1 MADPLPHPRLAPLA
15 PQPPQPSPPQP
26 SLPPSRRGRALKGIV
41 LRLVVLGLA
50 GTGAWAAGTKA
61 ADEIERMSRQHVG
74 AALKDGGFDWAQVE
88 TDGLT
93 VRLSGSAPDEVQR
106 FRALDRAATVVDGR
120 RIVDR
125 VTVAVPQP
133 QAAPVFSV
141 ELLRNDAG
149 VSLIGLVPAGT
160 DRAALLASVQA
171 AVGRQRVTDLLE
183 DSDQPAPD
191 GWGDALRFGT
201 PQTTVL
207 RRLGLRLLS
216 YGLAF
221 ACFVLL
227 SALDGQPW
235 FFSAPDL
242 DATSVTGLLDD
253 TAWMPLMATVFGLTA
268 VVDLLS
274 SAPGALRSRL
284 GRRRTAQP
292 A

>member
-1 MADPLPHPRLAPLA
+1 MTPTTAPELADLADLA
-15 PQPPQPSPPQP
+15 VGTLLGNLHLS
-26 SLPPSRRGRALKGIV
+26 ALSV
-41 LRLVVLGLA
+41 AYWLVVGAFVVTRWGL
-50 GTGAWAAGTKA
+50 
-61 ADEIERMSRQHVG
+61 
-74 AALKDGGFDWAQVE
+74 
-88 TDGLT
+88 
-93 VRLSGSAPDEVQR
+93 
-106 FRALDRAATVVDGR
+106 GR
-120 RIVDR
+120 RETSDR
-125 VTVAVPQP
+125 LRPLVVALGVLAVTVAAVDV
-133 QAAPVFSV
+133 AVRGATVTH
-141 ELLRNDAG
+141 
-149 VSLIGLVPAGT
+149 VSLVAYLATPLGIGRFLVAK
-160 DRAALLASVQA
+160 
-171 AVGRQRVTDLLE
+171 
-183 DSDQPAPD
+183 
-191 GWGDALRFGT
+191 GDALRFGT
-201 PQTTVL
+201 PQPTVL